1 VTQGKRVL
9 VSGAGGFIGRWS
21 VPALLRLG
29 YEVHAVLSGKASRD
43 VPPQLRGAKPHFADL
58 LDDSAIDEL
67 TREVRPTHLLHFAWI
82 ATPGVYWNSEENF
95 RWLAASERLLR
106 SFRAQGGSRVM
117 MAGTCAEYDWSRVE
131 VCDELS
137 SPLAKTKA
145 ATLRGAG
152 ATRHDAATAA
162 SDVATAASDAAT
174 AASDAATAASD
185 AATAANNAVTATSD
199 AAAAVT
205 RYAACKIALQAI
217 LADFG
222 REERLSTAWGR
233 IFFQFGP
240 HEHPDRL
247 VPSVIRNLLLNREA
261 PCSHGR
267 QIRSFLHVAD
277 VGEAFAAVLDS
288 ELEGPVNIG
297 SDERVSLAD
306 LVDRIGRQIGRPELL
321 RLGARPAPP
330 GEPSLLVPEIHRL
343 RDEAR
348 WRPRFTLNEALGD
361 TIAWWRG
368 RLLDPAGAARHE

>member
-1 VTQGKRVL
+1 VTHGKRVL

-29 YEVHAVLSGKASRD
+29 YEVHAVLSGNASRD
-43 VPPQLRGAKPHFADL
+43 VPEQLQGVNIHFADL
-58 LDDSAIDEL
+58 LDDSLIDEL
-67 TREVRPTHLLHFAWI
+67 TRAVRPSHLLHFAWI

-117 MAGTCAEYDWSRVE
+117 MAGSCAEYDWSRVE

-137 SPLAKTKA
+137 SPLANTKA
-145 ATLRGAG
+145 ATLQGAG
-152 ATRHDAATAA
+152 ATPHNA
-162 SDVATAASDAAT
+162 V
-174 AASDAATAASD
+174 TAASD
-185 AATAANNAVTATSD
+185 AATAANDSGTATGD

-247 VPSVIRNLLLNREA
+247 VPSVICNLLLNREA

-288 ELEGPVNIG
+288 GLEGPVNIG

-368 RLLDPAGAARHE
+368 RLLGPAGAARHE

>member
-29 YEVHAVLSGKASRD
+29 YEVHAVLSGKVSRE
-43 VPPQLRGAKPHFADL
+43 VPEQLQGAKLHFADL

-67 TREVRPTHLLHFAWI
+67 TRAVRPSHLLHFAWI
-82 ATPGVYWNSEENF
+82 ATPGVYWNSEENC
-95 RWLAASERLLR
+95 RWLAASERLLQ

-117 MAGTCAEYDWSRVE
+117 MAGSCAEYDWSRVG
-131 VCDELS
+131 VCGELS
-137 SPLAKTKA
+137 SPLATTKA
-145 ATLRGAG
+145 AIPNSTAAALNVTA
-152 ATRHDAATAA
+152 AATND
-162 SDVATAASDAAT
+162 S
-174 AASDAATAASD
+174 
-185 AATAANNAVTATSD
+185 
-199 AAAAVT
+199 AAVVS
-205 RYAACKIALQAI
+205 RYAACKIALQTV

-222 REERLSTAWGR
+222 RREHLSTAWGR

-240 HEHPDRL
+240 HEHPGRL
-247 VPSVIRNLLLNREA
+247 VPSVICNLLLNREA

-267 QIRSFLHVAD
+267 QIRSFLHVGD

-330 GEPSLLVPEIHRL
+330 GEPSLLLPEIHRL

>member
-1 VTQGKRVL
+1 VTQRKRVL

-21 VPALLRLG
+21 VPALLHLG
-29 YEVHAVLSGKASRD
+29 YEVHAVLSGKGSRE
-43 VPPQLRGAKPHFADL
+43 VPEQLQGAKLHFANL
-58 LDDSAIDEL
+58 LDDLGVDEL
-67 TREVRPTHLLHFAWI
+67 TREVRPSHLLHFAWI

-106 SFRAQGGSRVM
+106 SFHAHGGSRVM
-117 MAGTCAEYDWSRVE
+117 MAGSCAEYDWSRVE

-145 ATLRGAG
+145 ATLQGAG
-152 ATRHDAATAA
+152 ATPHDAATAA
-162 SDVATAASDAAT
+162 ND
-174 AASDAATAASD
+174 
-185 AATAANNAVTATSD
+185 AVTATSD

-267 QIRSFLHVAD
+267 QIRSFLHVSD